1 MRQAL
6 IEAGKAFEEE
16 ETPVGAVVVVDSR
29 IVGRGHNRIEALND
43 PTAHAE
49 ILAIGAA
56 CESLGEKWLY
66 GAELYVT
73 LEPCSMCAGA
83 IVLARFARLI
93 YGADDP
99 KTGACGSLYD
109 IPRDSRLNH
118 TLKVTP
124 GILSDE
130 SQELLKTF
138 FLNLRTEAKK

>member
-16 ETPVGAVVVVDSR
+16 ETPVGAVVVMDGK
-29 IVGRGHNRIEALND
+29 IIGRGYNRIEALKD

-56 CESLGEKWLY
+56 CESLGDKWLY

-93 YGADDP
+93 FGAYDP

-118 TLKVTP
+118 SVTVTK
-124 GILSDE
+124 GILADE

-138 FLNLRTEAKK
+138 FLNLRSETKK